1 MKYLCVIFL
10 KTLHKWF
17 ILSKLLLRIQ
27 RRSAGLPDH
36 VVVPL
41 SEHEVESISLTHGTG
56 SSVGD
61 LSGFISGE
69 LFTLISD
76 SLTAGVPAGLLGG
89 GVGIITGLTS
99 LETKRARGSFSHD
112 NVGLINQRLE
122 KGLSNRVEG
131 KSNGLNNNVKS
142 FKLNINGIV
151 KVSNLKLSSPGVS
164 TDEMGEV
171 FVVGFVVVI
180 NDQSDDL
187 HNEKNKNAD
196 NPDSHPDFYEA
207 VEEGVKDRESPS
219 SHRDSPKDA
228 H

>member
-1 MKYLCVIFL
+1 M
-10 KTLHKWF
+10 
-17 ILSKLLLRIQ
+17 
-27 RRSAGLPDH
+27 
-36 VVVPL
+36 
-41 SEHEVESISLTHGTG
+41 
-56 SSVGD
+56 
-61 LSGFISGE
+61 
-69 LFTLISD
+69 
-76 SLTAGVPAGLLGG
+76 
-89 GVGIITGLTS
+89 
-99 LETKRARGSFSHD
+99 
-112 NVGLINQRLE
+112 
-122 KGLSNRVEG
+122 SNRVEG